1 MDSKSRERMI
11 KTRAL
16 IETARREISQLREE
30 IESTRNTVD
39 RALEGVCRQN
49 HGVDTCAC
57 RHPASQMASAFLC
70 RLT

>member
-11 KTRAL
+11 KTR

-30 IESTRNTVD
+30 IESTRKNTVD
-39 RALEGVCRQN
+39 RALVGVWREN

-57 RHPASQMASAFLC
+57 RHPASQMA
-70 RLT
+70 